1 MVEKINLPLL
11 LLIILLF
18 SLVHVGAYT
27 PSNLFNYQ
35 ETSILLNKEN
45 IQSKFFL
52 SSLPSFSNGNKNIS
66 NQFNPLNDE
75 RALEINKII
84 EDNKKDRV
92 NKSFYSK
99 KPVIVILHLNCW
111 FLVHKC
117 MSGTRF
123 INHLHHTQQQWKII
137 LN

>member
-18 SLVHVGAYT
+18 SLVNVGAYT

-52 SSLPSFSNGNKNIS
+52 S
-66 NQFNPLNDE
+66 
-75 RALEINKII
+75 
-84 EDNKKDRV
+84 
-92 NKSFYSK
+92 
-99 KPVIVILHLNCW
+99 
-111 FLVHKC
+111 
-117 MSGTRF
+117 
-123 INHLHHTQQQWKII
+123 
-137 LN
+137 